1 VFAKAIDERIEKW
14 LIAVTYSYFCLI
26 ILFEVLRR
34 YLFGATSAWGEMTA
48 RYAFVFLVYVAVA
61 EVARTRD
68 HIRIDLVPRMLGPRG
83 RLWLYLYFDCL
94 YLILAALV
102 VWYSLQVMGLQL
114 ETKTLMTGFDVNM
127 AFAYAALPLGW
138 GLLIYRV
145 SQRFVRTLHAYS
157 VRGDVPLG
165 GGGFGE

>member
-1 VFAKAIDERIEKW
+1 MGWKEIDEKAEKW
-14 LIAVTYSYFCLI
+14 LITITYSYFCLI

-34 YLFGATSAWGEMTA
+34 YLFGATSVWGEMTA

-68 HIRIDLVPRMLGPRG
+68 HIGIDIVPKMFGPRG
-83 RLWLYLYFDCL
+83 RLCLYLYFDCL

-102 VWYSLQVMGLQL
+102 VWYSLQVMKLQV
-114 ETKTLMTGFDVNM
+114 ETNTLMTGFDVNM

-138 GLLIYRV
+138 GLLTYRV
-145 SQRFVRTLHAYS
+145 LQRFAQTLRSYS
-157 VRGDVPLG
+157 VDGEVPLG

>member
-1 VFAKAIDERIEKW
+1 MLWKTIDEKIEKW
-14 LIAVTYSYFCLI
+14 LITVTYSYFCLI

-34 YLFGATSAWGEMTA
+34 HLFGATSAWGEMTA
-48 RYAFVFLVYVAVA
+48 RYAFVYLVYVAVA

-68 HIRIDLVPRMLGPRG
+68 HIRIDIVPKMLGPRG
-83 RLWLYLYFDCL
+83 RFWLYLYFDCL

-102 VWYSLQVMGLQL
+102 VWYSLQVMNLQVD
-114 ETKTLMTGFDVNM
+114 TQTLMTGFDVNM
-127 AFAYAALPLGW
+127 AFAYAALPLRW

-145 SQRFVRTLHAYS
+145 LQRFAHTL
-157 VRGDVPLG
+157 RGDVPLG

>member
-1 VFAKAIDERIEKW
+1 MFWKTIDEKIEKW
-14 LIAVTYSYFCLI
+14 LITVTYSYFCLI

-34 YLFGATSAWGEMTA
+34 YLLGKTSVWGEMTA

-68 HIRIDLVPRMLGPRG
+68 HIRIDVVPRMLGPRG
-83 RLWLYLYFDCL
+83 RLYLYLYFDCL

-102 VWYSLQVMGLQL
+102 VWYSVQVMKLQVD
-114 ETKTLMTGFDVNM
+114 TNTLMTGFDVNM

-145 SQRFVRTLHAYS
+145 LQRFARTLRSYS
-157 VRGDVPLG
+157 LHRDVPLG